1 MGTPNENSWP
11 GVSQLKDYKSTF
23 PNWLP
28 SPIESVVN
36 NLNLDKSGL
45 ELLNVLLLLIQM
57 MLRYDPNQRITA
69 RQALKHPY
77 FKDLPIM

>member
-11 GVSQLKDYKSTF
+11 GVTQLKDYKSTF

-45 ELLNVLLLLIQM
+45 ELLNM

>member
-45 ELLNVLLLLIQM
+45 ELLNM